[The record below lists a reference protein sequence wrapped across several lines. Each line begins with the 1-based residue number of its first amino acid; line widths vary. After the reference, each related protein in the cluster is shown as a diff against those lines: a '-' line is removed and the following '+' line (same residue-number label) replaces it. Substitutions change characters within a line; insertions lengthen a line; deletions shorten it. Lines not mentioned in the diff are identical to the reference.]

1 MKNGGIRH
9 VFAMIIMILVL
20 VASKCQQHGTMGVL
34 PQRKNARKKGGEK
47 ITFGEGS
54 GKQGHG
60 GHMYGSRLARFVLVG
75 AVEGSMHM

>member
-9 VFAMIIMILVL
+9 VFAMIITILVL
-20 VASKCQQHGTMGVL
+20 VASKCQWHGATGVL
-34 PQRKNARKKGGEK
+34 PQRKKARKKGGK
-47 ITFGEGS
+47 KKSAFGEGS

-60 GHMYGSRLARFVLVG
+60 RHLYGSRLARLVG